1 MELRTACSS
10 TRANAKSS
18 LSLEEL
24 GMSRIAVIGAGA
36 WGTALSIVLARGKR
50 HTVRLWAYEPEVCD
64 SIRKRRTNDLFLT
77 GYCLPEEIEATNS
90 LPDALAGA
98 GIVLAVMP
106 SHHARALYLQM
117 RLLLPAG
124 ATIVSATKGI

>member
-10 TRANAKSS
+10 TRANAKPS

-50 HTVRLWAYEPEVCD
+50 HTVHLWAHEPEVCD
-64 SIRKRRTNDLFLT
+64 SIRKRHTNELFLT

-98 GIVLAVMP
+98 EIVLAV
-106 SHHARALYLQM
+106 
-117 RLLLPAG
+117 
-124 ATIVSATKGI
+124 